1 MFLKL
6 EKALVQ
12 RKPRWLTWEAVGVQ
26 VVSTNPVDIG
36 GER

>member
-1 MFLKL
+1 MLLKL
-6 EKALVQ
+6 EKALGQ
-12 RKPRWLTWEAVGVQ
+12 RKPRWPTWEAVRVQ